1 MSVEKNSA
9 GPRSFQQTWT
19 IKASSPHYSV
29 NCLGGEILQFLV
41 ILGPIEKRP
50 VCLFSTI
57 LGMLGPNERQM
68 LFFFT
73 LLSALNYKL
82 FHALMS
88 YVSNI

>member
-1 MSVEKNSA
+1 MSNY
-9 GPRSFQQTWT
+9 GWIT
-19 IKASSPHYSV
+19 
-29 NCLGGEILQFLV
+29 CLGGEILQFLV

-50 VCLFSTI
+50 VCLYSTI

-68 LFFFT
+68 VFFFT